1 MRVRKECTLENSW
14 CCSSGQSAASCACLK
29 LENAIVRATTAA
41 DGGGIVGEDVEGK
54 ALDANSYATTAYCS

>member
-1 MRVRKECTLENSW
+1 
-14 CCSSGQSAASCACLK
+14 LK